1 MKALLRHSLVQ
12 SKVFRFT
19 FCHFFSVLSPDMAA
33 LWAGKI
39 GLPSPFIISSFMLEY
54 IRLVTWGA
62 EICLVIFVVRGKTI
76 LKASREIN
84 VLHQS
89 SYLTPATCSTYLLV
103 TPYIVVVVTRGKNT
117 LYVRGPLLSWSY
129 CPPCNNTNCG
139 APQQNS

>member
-1 MKALLRHSLVQ
+1 
-12 SKVFRFT
+12 
-19 FCHFFSVLSPDMAA
+19 MAA

-62 EICLVIFVVRGKTI
+62 EISLVIFVVRGKTI

-103 TPYIVVVVTRGKNT
+103 TPYIVVVVLEGKIHFMFVVHYCHGLTAHLATIQTVGRHSKT
-117 LYVRGPLLSWSY
+117 LERVKHHKTLKLKSE
-129 CPPCNNTNCG
+129 
-139 APQQNS
+139 